1 MDEENRTLTT
11 EYINAVI
18 DTNTFDAEPLII
30 PQHALNTIAEF
41 FLEQMR
47 EEYARNN
54 PETQ

>member
-1 MDEENRTLTT
+1 MGEENRTLTT

-18 DTNTFDAEPLII
+18 ETNTSDDEPLIF
-30 PQHALNTIAEF
+30 PQHALNIMAEF

-54 PETQ
+54 KKTQ